1 MKRLLAI
8 LSLGLLPFGAFAAG
22 GPAVELESANI
33 DLSNEASI
41 QRGAK
46 MFVNYCM
53 GCHSAE
59 YVRYKQ
65 FTKVG
70 LTEDQI
76 KDNLI
81 FDDSKIGDPMTIA
94 MPETDA
100 EKWFGAAP
108 PDLTLTARVR
118 HNGGDWIYS
127 YMKTFY
133 VDEKRPLGV
142 NNVVFPNVGMPH
154 VLWELQGI
162 QHAVYKEVDNDGKI
176 EKVVDRLELVQPGSM
191 TPAEYDAAVRD
202 LATFLVYISEPVK
215 LERQRMGIW
224 VLLFL
229 AVFTV
234 VAYLMKKE
242 YWKDVH

>member
-8 LSLGLLPFGAFAAG
+8 WSLSLLPFGAFAAG
-22 GPAVELESANI
+22 GPAVELEPANI

-81 FDDSKIGDPMTIA
+81 FDGSKVGDPMTIA
-94 MPETDA
+94 MPKTDA

-118 HNGGDWIYS
+118 HNGGDWIYN

-162 QHAVYKEVDNDGKI
+162 QHAVYKEVEHDGKV

-215 LERQRMGIW
+215 LERQRLGIW